1 MEAISPFS
9 STHAYVTSEGNHEK
23 CKSCPGV
30 PSAGIPTNNF
40 TEYHSRFF
48 SVGSFGAGFVSGT
61 GSPRY
66 YSFNQGLTHFLVCS
80 AEAYAYDSGATF
92 IANQLAFIKKDLATA
107 NQAAQRATQPW
118 IVVLIHKAWWMQ
130 MDAYA
135 DFTPVFMDAKV
146 DIIFTGQ

>member
-1 MEAISPFS
+1 MEAIASFAA
-9 STHAYVTSEGNHEK
+9 THSYTPSEGNHEK

-30 PSAGIPTNNF
+30 SSAGIPTNNF

-48 SVGSFGAGFVSGT
+48 SVGTFGAGAVSGT

-66 YSFNQGLTHFLVCS
+66 YSFNQGLTHFTVLS
-80 AEAYAYDSGATF
+80 AEAYTYNSGATF
-92 IANQLAFIKKDLATA
+92 IANQLAFAKKDLAGVNRA
-107 NQAAQRATQPW
+107 NTPW
-118 IVVLIHKAWWMQ
+118 VVILIHKAWWMEAN
-130 MDAYA
+130 AYA